1 MVVLLPLP
9 CRSWKGT
16 KLNWKRTELNLA
28 ARIYTSRKAFLC
40 GHCDEDCTFAG
51 SSAEPSTCLEKFPP
65 SLWNSWKIILSR
77 GFSRNTYVPRLT
89 PMFRS
94 GVFNPIAAT
103 SVQNNTDLGLGM
115 IEWWYW
121 CWTKLEKS
129 HLVRKFDIAFS
140 FPEWDELPVTNSTFT
155 SSIPAFMRHSF
166 SHVPDNSTY
175 MHIYFLNE
183 VPLEQ
188 THMFSKSN
196 LLWDKTPDTE
206 MSCWRLIPQDVEMP
220 SILYLNFSPRGCQL
234 DEETQV
240 SVTKP
245 VFLMI
250 KFNVYQRKSNETS
263 NFNDCIRKKPCIKG
277 ADTPDLLKHVGSPRI
292 LVVGCDLLPWDT
304 KCPLIEF
311 IVIFS
316 DKFLEGNSSPHTLSS
331 DSSLIDALHSRNLQ
345 WELRSLYDGVTGIA
359 LGFHSGKMSHFSSE
373 TLG

>member
-1 MVVLLPLP
+1 MRMICRITSQVPQLTRGAGNLTTELLTGGLLDSEGFKQSPIDATSRRKNVFDMVVFLPLP

-51 SSAEPSTCLEKFPP
+51 SSAEPSTCLEEFQP

-220 SILYLNFSPRGCQL
+220 SIPYLNFSPRGCQL

-250 KFNVYQRKSNETS
+250 KFNVYQRKAM
-263 NFNDCIRKKPCIKG
+263 K
-277 ADTPDLLKHVGSPRI
+277 
-292 LVVGCDLLPWDT
+292 
-304 KCPLIEF
+304 
-311 IVIFS
+311 
-316 DKFLEGNSSPHTLSS
+316 
-331 DSSLIDALHSRNLQ
+331 LQ
-345 WELRSLYDGVTGIA
+345 I
-359 LGFHSGKMSHFSSE
+359 
-373 TLG
+373 

>member
-166 SHVPDNSTY
+166 SHVPDNSILFEWSSIRTNSHVLQVKSFVGQNTWY
-175 MHIYFLNE
+175 RNE
-183 VPLEQ
+183 LLTFNPTRCWNAKHPIPEL
-188 THMFSKSN
+188 FSQ
-196 LLWDKTPDTE
+196 
-206 MSCWRLIPQDVEMP
+206 RLPAGWGNP
-220 SILYLNFSPRGCQL
+220 GFG
-234 DEETQV
+234 DETCV
-240 SVTKP
+240 
-245 VFLMI
+245 
-250 KFNVYQRKSNETS
+250 
-263 NFNDCIRKKPCIKG
+263 FNDKVQCLPKKKQ
-277 ADTPDLLKHVGSPRI
+277 
-292 LVVGCDLLPWDT
+292 WN
-304 KCPLIEF
+304 F
-311 IVIFS
+311 
-316 DKFLEGNSSPHTLSS
+316 KF
-331 DSSLIDALHSRNLQ
+331 
-345 WELRSLYDGVTGIA
+345 
-359 LGFHSGKMSHFSSE
+359 
-373 TLG
+373 